1 MLLYPPLSRRINRQK
16 KVGEKY
22 LITDG
27 FVETVSAFEALV
39 DELQRILSDPYRWK
53 WAILAM
59 HSGLQGMMVLALQG
73 SNGLHVLKPDDAA
86 RWLDAYEQGGPL
98 PSDFKL
104 DDFLS
109 LYEKI
114 KRDLMLMYGHSQKF
128 RPGGTQG
135 SSIKFLNRIR
145 NEYVHFTP
153 KVWALEL
160 EGLPNKLLDTL
171 DIAEFLAWQSG
182 NIFWRE
188 SDLEQRIREA
198 FKSSRIWLESLKENY
213 KSG

>member
-1 MLLYPPLSRRINRQK
+1 M
-16 KVGEKY
+16 GEKY

-27 FVETVSAFEALV
+27 SVETVSAFETFS
-39 DELQRILSDPYRWK
+39 DEFQRISSDPYRWK

-73 SNGLHVLKPDDAA
+73 SNGLRVLKPDNAA

-98 PSDFKL
+98 PSDLEL
-104 DDFLS
+104 DNFLS
-109 LYEKI
+109 LYKKI
-114 KRDLMLMYGHSQKF
+114 KSDLMLMYVHSRKF
-128 RPGGTQG
+128 RPQGTQG

-145 NEYVHFTP
+145 NGYVHFTP

-171 DIAEFLAWQSG
+171 DIAEFLAWESG
-182 NIFWRE
+182 NIFWKE
-188 SDLEQRIREA
+188 SDLEQRIQKA
-198 FKSSRIWLESLKENY
+198 FKSSRICIESLKENY
-213 KSG
+213 ESG